1 MSKKILII
9 GKGSAGC
16 NHYRILKSNFKKSS
30 IKTVSSRKLN
40 VFKNKKLLDE
50 IISFDPK
57 YIILCAPSSVHYKY
71 INKIENLFL
80 GINVLIEKPLFN
92 KYYRTSKNYN
102 NNYFIGFNLRF
113 HPVIK
118 FIKKFIVK
126 KNIIFININS
136 SSYLPNWR
144 KGKNYKKTVSAQK
157 NLGGGVLLELSHEID
172 LLRWMFKKIKIINVF
187 NKKISK
193 LRIDCDDILSAQGLI
208 NDKIY
213 FNLNLNFFSRNDQ
226 RKIQIDGDKFSID
239 GDLLENKINIF
250 EKKRKIIKFNNYN
263 MKRSY
268 FDQYKDFFQS
278 KKIICSF
285 ENAIKTQRLI
295 KQITDKK

>member
-57 YIILCAPSSVHYKY
+57 YIILCAPSSIHYKY

-250 EKKRKIIKFNNYN
+250 EKKKKNY
-263 MKRSY
+263 
-268 FDQYKDFFQS
+268 
-278 KKIICSF
+278 
-285 ENAIKTQRLI
+285 
-295 KQITDKK
+295 QI

>member
-9 GKGSAGC
+9 GKGSAGY
-16 NHYRILKSNFKKSS
+16 NHFKILKSNFKKSS
-30 IKTVSSRKLN
+30 IKTISSRKLN
-40 VFKNKKLLDE
+40 FFKNKKLLGE
-50 IISFDPK
+50 IILFDPK
-57 YIILCAPSSVHYKY
+57 YIILCAPSSDHYKY

-92 KYYRTSKNYN
+92 KYYRTLKNYN

-126 KNIIFININS
+126 KKIIFVNIHS
-136 SSYLPNWR
+136 GSYLPNWR
-144 KGKNYKKTVSAQK
+144 KGKDYKKTVSAQK
-157 NLGGGVLLELSHEID
+157 KLGGGVLLELSHEID
-172 LLRWMFKKIKIINVF
+172 LLSWMFKKIKIINVF

-213 FNLNLNFFSRNDQ
+213 LNLNLNFFSRNNQ
-226 RKIQIDGDKFSID
+226 RKIQIDGDKFSIE
-239 GDLLENKINIF
+239 GDFIENKISIF

-278 KKIICSF
+278 KKIICTF
-285 ENAIKTQRLI
+285 KKAIKTQRLI

>member
-1 MSKKILII
+1 VSKKILII

-57 YIILCAPSSVHYKY
+57 YIILCAPSSIHYKY

>member
-16 NHYRILKSNFKKSS
+16 NHYKILKSNFKKSS

>member
-278 KKIICSF
+278 KKTICTF
-285 ENAIKTQRLI
+285 NNAIKTQKLI
-295 KQITDKK
+295 KQMTDKK